1 MQQSSYLFD
10 WYRCA
15 RVENK
20 NSWPII
26 NVRNL
31 TCAIPSLSSAVTFL
45 GSVSG
50 LKRYATL
57 KYPRYISLHE
67 CISGNVNS
75 WSGHRING
83 SVINKN
89 QIKYVIDPRRWQ
101 SKDRSTLYLMS
112 ILIICLFQSLVFL
125 RTVVLNPIISIL
137 CFVWCG
143 FKLKT

>member
-1 MQQSSYLFD
+1 MKVLLNLLLQKWDTFKNVSSNYLDYLQQLSYCSRLFT
-10 WYRCA
+10 
-15 RVENK
+15 NFFLKQK

-31 TCAIPSLSSAVTFL
+31 TYAIPSLSSAVTFL

-57 KYPRYISLHE
+57 KHPRYISLHE

-75 WSGHRING
+75 WSGHRFNG

-89 QIKYVIDPRRWQ
+89 QLKYVVDPRRLQ
-101 SKDRSTLYLMS
+101 SKDRSTLY
-112 ILIICLFQSLVFL
+112 
-125 RTVVLNPIISIL
+125 
-137 CFVWCG
+137 
-143 FKLKT
+143 